1 MKKKERRRLREV
13 DRKYGLP
20 KGTTERLKETMET
33 ISRRN
38 IHHTGDKK

>member
-20 KGTTERLKETMET
+20 KGTTERLKET
-33 ISRRN
+33 ISRHN
-38 IHHTGDKK
+38 LHHTGDKK

>member
-1 MKKKERRRLREV
+1 MKKKERRRCREV

-20 KGTTERLKETMET
+20 KGTTERLKEN

-38 IHHTGDKK
+38 IHHTGDKT

>member
-20 KGTTERLKETMET
+20 KGTTELLKET

-38 IHHTGDKK
+38 IQHTGDKK